1 MKNCDKNKES
11 LFLKYW
17 DVNDLQS
24 WAITRNLPVNDLRLV
39 ENISEFDESLIK
51 SYNEER
57 DDGSFL

>member
-17 DVNDLQS
+17 DINDLQS

-57 DDGSFL
+57 DDGYFL

>member
-57 DDGSFL
+57 DDGYFL